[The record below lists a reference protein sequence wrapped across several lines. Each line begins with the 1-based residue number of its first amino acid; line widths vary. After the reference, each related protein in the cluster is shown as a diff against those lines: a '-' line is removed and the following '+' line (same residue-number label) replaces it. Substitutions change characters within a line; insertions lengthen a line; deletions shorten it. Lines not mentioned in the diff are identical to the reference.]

1 MKILKNKAFTLA
13 EVLITL
19 GIIGVVAAMT
29 IPTLIANYQKKQTAL
44 GVKKAYTE
52 LNQIVRMATADYGDP
67 SGWDYYGEDE
77 LQQWVETYILPY
89 TKATGAQL
97 CSNFKP
103 CQNINLFRPLHS
115 SRVSHMNGN
124 YVISKLG
131 SPVGYAFT
139 RYGGTYGKETRV
151 RVYINNPQKP
161 MIGRDIFT
169 FVFSTGE
176 DSPTFKPYGIGKLG
190 SPYAGIQNAKRE
202 ELLGTRLG
210 GCNQKASGSGYWG
223 PGDACAAVIM
233 MDNWQISKDYP
244 W

>member
-1 MKILKNKAFTLA
+1 MKILKNRAFTLS

-29 IPTLIANYQKKQTAL
+29 IPTLITNYQKRQTAL

-67 SGWDYYGEDE
+67 SGWDYYGENE

-103 CQNINLFRPLHS
+103 CQNINLFCTLHNTQI
-115 SRVSHMNGN
+115 SHMNGN

-131 SPVGYAFT
+131 TPVGYAFT

-151 RVYINNPQKP
+151 RVYINNPKKP
-161 MIGRDIFT
+161 MIGKDIFT
-169 FVFSTGE
+169 FVFSTGD

-190 SPYAGIQNAKRE
+190 NLNAGINNGDRNT
-202 ELLGTRLG
+202 LLGTRLG

-233 MDNWQISKDYP
+233 MDGWQISKDYP

>member
-1 MKILKNKAFTLA
+1 MKILKNRAFTLA

-29 IPTLIANYQKKQTAL
+29 IPTLITNYQKRQTAL

-67 SGWDYYGEDE
+67 SGWDYYGENE

-103 CQNINLFRPLHS
+103 CQNLNLFRTLHNTK
-115 SRVSHMNGN
+115 VSHMNGN

-131 SPVGYAFT
+131 TPVGYAFT

-151 RVYINNPQKP
+151 RVYINNPKKP
-161 MIGRDIFT
+161 MIGKDVFT
-169 FVFSTGE
+169 FVFSTGD
-176 DSPTFKPYGIGKLG
+176 DSLTFKPYGMGKIGG
-190 SPYAGIQNAKRE
+190 GMSNGDRNT
-202 ELLGTRLG
+202 LLGTKLG
-210 GCNQKASGSGYWG
+210 ACNQKASGSGYWR

-233 MDNWQISKDYP
+233 MDGWQISKDYP
-244 W
+244 WTK